1 MNHARF
7 CRKFS
12 MPQAHCVAGTGA
24 ALPALLLAG
33 CLLAGNVQGE
43 TLKVPPLIDVG
54 DMAAA
59 GSGPRA
65 PSVSLVYNPA
75 RSAELTIFSGPALR
89 FIQSARPLRRQIN
102 AMNAR
107 EQVNFLERYVFAMCN
122 SRLVNGM
129 DLVYKLDTGS
139 ENFCGYVPGMLSCYV
154 AENCDEKTGLKA
166 VQYMQGALD
175 KFDRFMRWSDQRKW
189 QYRGDALR
197 VGFYTRNTLT
207 RSGRLCATLKLIND
221 HDRAAIVYL
230 RANLKTSDGRSHG
243 VFSRPY
249 YVAAHSSLPNLSDED
264 LFNRDTEAR
273 MRKLTLDAQ
282 ELARR
287 LGVSDIQAYTG
298 TQEHWN
304 CVANPAGRNAS
315 LELQKIHVEFTD

>member
-1 MNHARF
+1 MTFSRF
-7 CRKFS
+7 GCRFS
-12 MPQAHCVAGTGA
+12 
-24 ALPALLLAG
+24 ALELFFGNSACWLVLLLAAF
-33 CLLAGNVQGE
+33 LLSGKLQAE
-43 TLKVPPLIDVG
+43 TLKVPPLIDAG
-54 DMAAA
+54 DMATASA
-59 GSGPRA
+59 GPRT
-65 PSVSLVYNPA
+65 PPVSLIYNPA
-75 RSAELTIFSGPALR
+75 RAAELTIFNGSALR
-89 FIQSARPLRRQIN
+89 FIQSARPLRRKIN
-102 AMNAR
+102 TMNAR

-175 KFDRFMRWSDQRKW
+175 KFDRFMRWTDQRKW
-189 QYRGDALR
+189 QYRGDALK

-221 HDRAAIVYL
+221 NEQAVVVYVRAS
-230 RANLKTSDGRSHG
+230 LKTPDGRAHG

-287 LGVSDIQAYTG
+287 QGITDIQAYTG

-304 CVANPAGRNAS
+304 CVAAATGRIAPI
-315 LELQKIHVEFTD
+315 ELQKIHIDFTN